1 MSETVLVVDDREVN
15 LELIQGYL
23 EEVGCEVVTATTG
36 VEALRMIA
44 AQPPDLVLLDVMMPG
59 LDGFDVC
66 RQIKGRTHLLPVV
79 LVTALSQSLDRVRGL
94 DAGADDFITKP
105 VERIELVA
113 RVRSLLRLKAMY
125 DRLEGAEQ
133 VILSLA
139 RAVEAK
145 DRFTESHTERVG
157 QSARLLG
164 TVAGLDEKTVQD
176 LYLGGAI
183 HDIGK
188 IGIPDSILLKAGAL
202 SVEERDF
209 MRQHVTIG
217 EQIVSPLKSA
227 STLIPIVRH
236 HHERYDGGGYPDRL
250 AGTAIPLPARIMA
263 VCDSYDAMTNARPY
277 RPALVPRHAARIMRE
292 GAGTQWDPKL
302 VEMFISQVLRT
313 EDAGA

>member
-1 MSETVLVVDDREVN
+1 
-15 LELIQGYL
+15 
-23 EEVGCEVVTATTG
+23 
-36 VEALRMIA
+36 
-44 AQPPDLVLLDVMMPG
+44 
-59 LDGFDVC
+59 
-66 RQIKGRTHLLPVV
+66 
-79 LVTALSQSLDRVRGL
+79 
-94 DAGADDFITKP
+94 
-105 VERIELVA
+105 
-113 RVRSLLRLKAMY
+113 MY

-164 TVAGLDEKTVQD
+164 EVAGLDEKTRQD

-209 MRQHVTIG
+209 MRRHVTIG

-250 AGTAIPLPARIMA
+250 AGLEIPLPARIMA

-277 RPALVPRHAARIMRE
+277 RPALAPSHAARIMRE

-302 VEMFISQVLRT
+302 VEMFISQVLHR
-313 EDAGA
+313 ENAGA